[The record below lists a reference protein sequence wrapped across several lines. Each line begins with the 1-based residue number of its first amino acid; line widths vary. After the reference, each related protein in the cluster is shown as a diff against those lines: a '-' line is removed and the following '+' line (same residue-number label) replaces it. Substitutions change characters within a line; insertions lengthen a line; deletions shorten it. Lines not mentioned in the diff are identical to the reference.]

1 MALGSKGSGVAS
13 SPYFIAYAA
22 TVVSTVSLR
31 ASAHAGSCGCGFVTT
46 GAASSS
52 FAAPPPP
59 SLKGLSSSR
68 SQVVGLSSLSVQPFE
83 RAMRSAAMQ
92 TVVLPRSVS
101 PACSATRNERSD
113 GLKKKWYLRCSER
126 EVR

>member
-31 ASAHAGSCGCGFVTT
+31 ASAHAGSCGCGFETT

-52 FAAPPPP
+52 SSSDPAAAPPP

-113 GLKKKWYLRCSER
+113 GLKKKWYLRCSE
-126 EVR
+126 

>member
-31 ASAHAGSCGCGFVTT
+31 ASAHAGSCGCGFETT

-52 FAAPPPP
+52 SSAAPP
-59 SLKGLSSSR
+59 SLKGFSSSR

-113 GLKKKWYLRCSER
+113 GLKKKWYLRCSE
-126 EVR
+126 

>member
-31 ASAHAGSCGCGFVTT
+31 ASAHAGSCGCGFETT

-52 FAAPPPP
+52 FSAAAAPP

-113 GLKKKWYLRCSER
+113 GLKKKWYLRCSE
-126 EVR
+126 

>member
-31 ASAHAGSCGCGFVTT
+31 ASAHAGSCGCGFETT

-52 FAAPPPP
+52 SADPAAAPPP

-113 GLKKKWYLRCSER
+113 GLKKKWYLRCSQ
-126 EVR
+126 

>member
-31 ASAHAGSCGCGFVTT
+31 ASAHAGSCGCGFETT

-52 FAAPPPP
+52 SSAAPP

-113 GLKKKWYLRCSER
+113 GLKKKWYLRCSE
-126 EVR
+126 

>member
-52 FAAPPPP
+52 AAALAEGVELVEVPGRRVE
-59 SLKGLSSSR
+59 L
-68 SQVVGLSSLSVQPFE
+68 VE
-83 RAMRSAAMQ
+83 RPAVREGDAQRGDADGR
-92 TVVLPRSVS
+92 VAEEREPRLQ
-101 PACSATRNERSD
+101 RDE
-113 GLKKKWYLRCSER
+113 ER
-126 EVR
+126 EVRRVEEEVVPAVQ

>member
-52 FAAPPPP
+52 SSAAPP

-113 GLKKKWYLRCSER
+113 GLKKKWYLRCSE
-126 EVR
+126 

>member
-31 ASAHAGSCGCGFVTT
+31 ASAHAGSCGCGFETT

-52 FAAPPPP
+52 SSAAPP

>member
-52 FAAPPPP
+52 SSAAPP

-113 GLKKKWYLRCSER
+113 GLKKKWYLRRSE
-126 EVR
+126 